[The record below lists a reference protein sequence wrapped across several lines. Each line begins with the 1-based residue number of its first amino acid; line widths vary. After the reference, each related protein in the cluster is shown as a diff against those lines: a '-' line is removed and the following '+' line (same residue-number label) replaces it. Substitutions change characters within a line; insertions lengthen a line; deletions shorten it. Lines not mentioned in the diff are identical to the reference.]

1 MIIKHFYKLSFQFKL
16 PDVTRRIVDF
26 LFAFTAI
33 EYIAIG

>member
-1 MIIKHFYKLSFQFKL
+1 MLETTGYYYKDTFRLKH

-33 EYIAIG
+33 D